1 LVAIFATYL
10 FAAAAKGITG
20 LGFSTVCL
28 PFLTLTVGL
37 KEALPLLIIPSISTN
52 LAVMYRAGH
61 FGEALQRFWPM
72 LLATIPGLLLGLWVL
87 EWIDGRQAGGV
98 LGLVLILWCAFAYSK
113 PDFKLSPRMERR
125 LGPWSGFLTGLVN
138 GVTGSQVMPSMPF
151 LMALHL
157 DRNLFIQAVNCSFT
171 LSSLIMAAGLGHLG
185 LFPMGA
191 VYVSVLGTAFAFLG
205 LSLGERVRNQLSP
218 ETFRLA
224 LLLMLV
230 AMAASL
236 CY

>member
-98 LGLVLILWCAFAYSK
+98 LGLVLILWCALAYSK
-113 PDFKLSPRMERR
+113 PDS
-125 LGPWSGFLTGLVN
+125 
-138 GVTGSQVMPSMPF
+138 
-151 LMALHL
+151 
-157 DRNLFIQAVNCSFT
+157 NCPHEWN
-171 LSSLIMAAGLGHLG
+171 AAWVR
-185 LFPMGA
+185 GA
-191 VYVSVLGTAFAFLG
+191 DS
-205 LSLGERVRNQLSP
+205 
-218 ETFRLA
+218 
-224 LLLMLV
+224 
-230 AMAASL
+230 
-236 CY
+236 